1 MTDPTTMPMT
11 IWDLLVVK
19 VKVADVDVAHTDV
32 DVTEGLYA
40 DKVKVG
46 ADVAGAVELG
56 PARKGV

>member
-1 MTDPTTMPMT
+1 MPMT

-40 DKVKVG
+40 DNVKVG